1 LFAIKLAHITRTH
14 YFFAYRRLNVGQV
27 PIMKPVLCRILANAK
42 ERAAL
47 AERFDMSGLVY
58 FGANVT
64 VSWRESTVLLVQGNL
79 EAHMGASN
87 IDGVEVIVSE
97 FDTTVLNNFG
107 SSTPVSLSDDTDF
120 DSETDADG
128 NVDIGEIAAQYL
140 ALEL

>member
-1 LFAIKLAHITRTH
+1 
-14 YFFAYRRLNVGQV
+14 
-27 PIMKPVLCRILANAK
+27 MKPVLCRILANAK